1 MTISE
6 RANQIQASPTL
17 RIAAKAKAMQAEGI
31 DLVDFSIGE
40 PDFPT
45 PSSVRTA
52 GIKAIEANFTKYT
65 ANEGIIELRRAI
77 GDRIREDYGVQY
89 QPNEILVSN
98 GAKHSLSTAMAT
110 LLNPGDEVIIPAPY
124 WVSYTEM
131 VRLAGGVPV
140 IVQAKEENGF
150 KLTAEQL
157 KGAITAAT
165 KAVLINSP
173 SNPTGAVYTRPELE
187 ALARVVVGEG
197 ILCISDEIYDKLLFD
212 DFKYVSFASLG
223 PDVKKHTLLVNGVSK
238 AYAMPGWRIGYT
250 AGPADIIASMGK
262 VQSQTTSNTS
272 SISQKAALEAFAGPQ
287 HEVSRMTAEYQR
299 RRNYVLNRL
308 EAIPN
313 IHCVKPDGAFYV
325 FPNIEAY
332 YDKEFDGNAIR
343 NSYGMAYY
351 LLRHANVAIVP
362 GDAFGAP
369 ANMRISYAT
378 SMENLEKGMSRLIDA
393 FARLKTPKKTR
404 KQALQ
409 NSVTKVK
416 KQVPVDARVAPDRRD
431 ALAGEA
437 QSQLTH
443 DAYYEW
449 NANINGVV
457 VQLRTNVPHLYDFW
471 MENWYPA
478 ELEAGIEP
486 HGLIYAVD
494 GLTGR
499 EPHAFYCSET
509 KTGFLFNADHYGSLR
524 SLALGLVTDVGER
537 LFDVHGVR
545 GLSLDIE
552 GTGAVFVGPSGTK
565 KTEIAFG
572 LLAQPGV
579 ALHSADYLLVRY
591 GGGFAAADNPE
602 RKLYLP
608 TRTVEAFPPLAKLID
623 RSRCE
628 NVVTAKEDC
637 RHSECLLAEDCR
649 LDKGSPF
656 CFKAAGKSHALLDP
670 YWLGGMRKHVKRID
684 VRFVFLL
691 KNDPLGFPVSTLD
704 AEEALRHLEL
714 GQAYGAGTV
723 KNQAFYNPH
732 WLTDTS
738 DRAELQKRFWRRLL
752 KGAKAVIL
760 NTAGMSA
767 EEAQGKVLEIVNK
780 GA

>member
-1 MTISE
+1 M
-6 RANQIQASPTL
+6 
-17 RIAAKAKAMQAEGI
+17 
-31 DLVDFSIGE
+31 
-40 PDFPT
+40 
-45 PSSVRTA
+45 
-52 GIKAIEANFTKYT
+52 
-65 ANEGIIELRRAI
+65 
-77 GDRIREDYGVQY
+77 
-89 QPNEILVSN
+89 
-98 GAKHSLSTAMAT
+98 
-110 LLNPGDEVIIPAPY
+110 
-124 WVSYTEM
+124 
-131 VRLAGGVPV
+131 
-140 IVQAKEENGF
+140 
-150 KLTAEQL
+150 

-187 ALARVVVGEG
+187 ALSRVVVGEG

-431 ALAGEA
+431 ALA
-437 QSQLTH
+437 
-443 DAYYEW
+443 
-449 NANINGVV
+449 
-457 VQLRTNVPHLYDFW
+457 P
-471 MENWYPA
+471 
-478 ELEAGIEP
+478 
-486 HGLIYAVD
+486 
-494 GLTGR
+494 
-499 EPHAFYCSET
+499 
-509 KTGFLFNADHYGSLR
+509 
-524 SLALGLVTDVGER
+524 GLVRSPVRRQRQDLGRWFVGKGGGGHR
-537 LFDVHGVR
+537 GSSRARTLGAPAPGVKRRPR
-545 GLSLDIE
+545 GLA
-552 GTGAVFVGPSGTK
+552 GAAPRPAS
-565 KTEIAFG
+565 
-572 LLAQPGV
+572 
-579 ALHSADYLLVRY
+579 
-591 GGGFAAADNPE
+591 
-602 RKLYLP
+602 
-608 TRTVEAFPPLAKLID
+608 
-623 RSRCE
+623 
-628 NVVTAKEDC
+628 
-637 RHSECLLAEDCR
+637 
-649 LDKGSPF
+649 
-656 CFKAAGKSHALLDP
+656 
-670 YWLGGMRKHVKRID
+670 
-684 VRFVFLL
+684 
-691 KNDPLGFPVSTLD
+691 
-704 AEEALRHLEL
+704 
-714 GQAYGAGTV
+714 
-723 KNQAFYNPH
+723 
-732 WLTDTS
+732 
-738 DRAELQKRFWRRLL
+738 
-752 KGAKAVIL
+752 
-760 NTAGMSA
+760 TAGCGPA
-767 EEAQGKVLEIVNK
+767 P
-780 GA
+780 